1 MYTIERAYTNFNGD
15 EVTGVFRFNLTEAEL
30 SKLYLVTEGGL
41 EDYIQKITEEHDNKK
56 LIEIYEQ
63 LIDMS
68 YGEKTADG
76 DFMKSPEILAKFKAK
91 AVYSDLYM
99 EWLTDADKAAEFIN
113 GITSGIKKKKP
124 LPQPQDHLPAKKV
137 TPINK

>member
-1 MYTIERAYTNFNGD
+1 MYTTERTYTNFNGD

-30 SKLYLVTEGGL
+30 SKLFLVTEGGL

-56 LIEIYEQ
+56 LIEIFEQ
-63 LIDMS
+63 LLDMS

-99 EWLTDADKAAEFIN
+99 EWLTDEAKAAEFIA
-113 GITSGIKKKKP
+113 GITSGIKKKAP
-124 LPQPQDHLPAKKV
+124 LQPQDHKQAEQV

>member
-1 MYTIERAYTNFNGD
+1 MYTVERTYTNFNGD

-30 SKLYLVTEGGL
+30 SKLFLTTEGGL
-41 EDYIQKITEEHDNKK
+41 EDYLKKITEENDRKK
-56 LIEIYEQ
+56 LIEIYEE
-63 LIDMS
+63 LLDMS

-91 AVYSDLYM
+91 AVYSDFYI
-99 EWLTDADKAAEFIN
+99 EWLTDADKASEFIN
-113 GITSGIKKKKP
+113 GITNGIKRRDAA
-124 LPQPQDHLPAKKV
+124 LPQDHKKAEKV

>member
-1 MYTIERAYTNFNGD
+1 MYTVERTYKNFNGD
-15 EVTGVFRFNLTEAEL
+15 ETSGVYRFNLTEAEL
-30 SKLYLVTEGGL
+30 SKLFLITEGGL
-41 EDYIQKITEEHDNKK
+41 EDYIKKITEEHDNKK
-56 LIEIYEQ
+56 LIAIFEE

-99 EWLTDADKAAEFIN
+99 EWLTDEDKASEFIR
-113 GITSGIKKKKP
+113 GITSGIKKRE
-124 LPQPQDHLPAKKV
+124 LPTPQDHKQPEKV
-137 TPINK
+137 TPFHK

>member
-1 MYTIERAYTNFNGD
+1 MYTVERTYTNFNGD

-30 SKLYLVTEGGL
+30 SKLFLTTEGGL
-41 EDYIQKITEEHDNKK
+41 EDYLKKITEENDRKK
-56 LIEIYEQ
+56 LIEIYEE
-63 LIDMS
+63 LLDMS

-91 AVYSDLYM
+91 AVYSDFYM
-99 EWLTDADKAAEFIN
+99 EWLTDADKASEFIN
-113 GITSGIKKKKP
+113 GITNGIKRRDAA
-124 LPQPQDHLPAKKV
+124 LPQDHKKAEKV

>member
-1 MYTIERAYTNFNGD
+1 MYTVERTYTNFNGD

-30 SKLYLVTEGGL
+30 TKLYAVTEGGL
-41 EDYIQKITEEHDNKK
+41 EDYVKKITEENDRAK
-56 LIEIYEQ
+56 LIEIFEK
-63 LIDMS
+63 LLDMS

-99 EWLTDADKAAEFIN
+99 EWLTDAAKAAEFIN
-113 GITSGIKKKKP
+113 GVTAGIKKKEAVK
-124 LPQPQDHLPAKKV
+124 PQDHKQAEKV
-137 TPINK
+137 TSINK

>member
-1 MYTIERAYTNFNGD
+1 MYTVERTYTNFNGD
-15 EVTGVFRFNLTEAEL
+15 EVNGVFRFNLTEAEL
-30 SKLYLVTEGGL
+30 SKLFLVTEGGL
-41 EDYIQKITEEHDNKK
+41 EDYIKKITEEHDSKK

-63 LIDMS
+63 LLDLS

-99 EWLTDADKAAEFIN
+99 EWLTDEKKAAEFIA
-113 GITSGIKKKKP
+113 GITAGIKKRE
-124 LPQPQDHLPAKKV
+124 LPKPQDHKQSEKV
-137 TPINK
+137 TSINK

>member
-1 MYTIERAYTNFNGD
+1 MYTVERTYENFNGN

-30 SKLYLVTEGGL
+30 SKLFLVTEGGL
-41 EDYIQKITEEHDNKK
+41 EDYIKKITEEHDNKK
-56 LIEIYEQ
+56 LIAIFEE

-91 AVYSDLYM
+91 TVYSDLYI
-99 EWLTDADKAAEFIN
+99 EWLTDETKASEFIQ
-113 GITSGIKKKKP
+113 GITSGIKKRE
-124 LPQPQDHLPAKKV
+124 LPTPQDHKQSEKV

>member
-1 MYTIERAYTNFNGD
+1 MYTVERTYTNFNGD

-30 SKLYLVTEGGL
+30 TKLYAVTEGGL
-41 EDYIQKITEEHDNKK
+41 EDYVKKITEENDRAK
-56 LIEIYEQ
+56 LIEIFEK
-63 LIDMS
+63 LLDMS

-99 EWLTDADKAAEFIN
+99 EWLTDATKAAEFVN
-113 GITSGIKKKKP
+113 GITAGIKKKEAVK
-124 LPQPQDHLPAKKV
+124 PQDHKQAEKV
-137 TPINK
+137 TSINK